1 MSSSA
6 ANSSVPESG
15 YRRAAVILLGIVG
28 AIQVADPLISSLA
41 LVKASN
47 ELHFS
52 ASIMALAAG
61 ISTIA
66 LAATCIPGGLIADR
80 LGRRPV
86 LMASLLLAALGQILT
101 AVSFDS
107 PLYLLGRVITGI
119 ALGVTFGASY
129 GMLKEV
135 AATKSLGPAMA
146 LFSVMNGI
154 VPVIAMIVT
163 GVVVA
168 SNWRIAYVILPIIS
182 IICFPFIP
190 RILPRVAKGP
200 GGRIDYAGIALVAIG
215 VSGLLY
221 GISSA
226 SLGFTSPQ
234 VYIPIVIG
242 VIAFAVFAQLETKSA
257 NPVFPIRLLAHPAFL
272 RAVIMGVFWNFG
284 AAAISQMIPNIWQYV
299 THLPAAILGLAQLPS
314 SVAGIAGSIVA
325 GSLLGKGVK
334 SRTLAI
340 TGYGFLILGFLSFTL
355 LHATSAYLFFVPGLL
370 LAGFGYMMDAT
381 TQGNLFIRLAPAK
394 FYGAVT
400 SSKTT
405 VGQFG
410 YALGLTATT
419 AMISIFTLGSV
430 GKATNGAVA
439 GDGNWNTITAYLTD
453 GTTSDSALGVVSHAD
468 LATYYTDAFR
478 LTALIVA
485 IVIALAG
492 VGMFLL
498 QSSKKADV
506 PVEEFLGLEPS
517 GSAG

>member
-1 MSSSA
+1 M
-6 ANSSVPESG
+6 
-15 YRRAAVILLGIVG
+15 
-28 AIQVADPLISSLA
+28 
-41 LVKASN
+41 
-47 ELHFS
+47 
-52 ASIMALAAG
+52 
-61 ISTIA
+61 
-66 LAATCIPGGLIADR
+66 
-80 LGRRPV
+80 
-86 LMASLLLAALGQILT
+86 
-101 AVSFDS
+101 
-107 PLYLLGRVITGI
+107 
-119 ALGVTFGASY
+119 
-129 GMLKEV
+129 
-135 AATKSLGPAMA
+135 
-146 LFSVMNGI
+146 
-154 VPVIAMIVT
+154 
-163 GVVVA
+163 
-168 SNWRIAYVILPIIS
+168 
-182 IICFPFIP
+182 
-190 RILPRVAKGP
+190 
-200 GGRIDYAGIALVAIG
+200 
-215 VSGLLY
+215 
-221 GISSA
+221 
-226 SLGFTSPQ
+226 
-234 VYIPIVIG
+234 
-242 VIAFAVFAQLETKSA
+242 
-257 NPVFPIRLLAHPAFL
+257 
-272 RAVIMGVFWNFG
+272 
-284 AAAISQMIPNIWQYV
+284 
-299 THLPAAILGLAQLPS
+299 
-314 SVAGIAGSIVA
+314 
-325 GSLLGKGVK
+325 
-334 SRTLAI
+334 
-340 TGYGFLILGFLSFTL
+340 
-355 LHATSAYLFFVPGLL
+355 PGLL